1 MHFFSIYVCVY
12 IAVYICIDACRYI
25 VYIFIVYIYI
35 KTCMGLYLALQEV
48 SVTADL
54 A

>member
-25 VYIFIVYIYI
+25 VYIFIVYIYKDMHGSI
-35 KTCMGLYLALQEV
+35 SGTAGGL
-48 SVTADL
+48 SDG
-54 A
+54 